1 MGDLPDPTDVV
12 ADFFYPH
19 SPERVW
25 SVLVDPDVMGDWF
38 VEQAGFRPVAG
49 TRYQLVDLPVPIAN
63 YSGNIACE
71 VLVATPNEML
81 TISWWDTKLPAP
93 VAWRTSWILSTVPKG
108 TRVVL
113 SRPAFSSDDPAVRR
127 MAALSDRFW
136 PTAMTKLGR
145 LIDRAATIPT
155 DEGTCEP
162 SCGPSLPG

>member
-1 MGDLPDPTDVV
+1 MGDLHDPADVV

-19 SPERVW
+19 SPGRVW
-25 SVLVDPDVMGDWF
+25 GVLVDPDVMGDWF
-38 VEQAGFRPVAG
+38 VEQVGFHPVAG
-49 TRYQLVDLPVPIAN
+49 TRYRLADLPVPIAN

-81 TISWWDTKLPAP
+81 AISWWDTKLPAP
-93 VAWRTSWILSTVPKG
+93 VAWRTTWTLGAVPNG

-145 LIDRAATIPT
+145 LIDRAAAISTDDDTI
-155 DEGTCEP
+155 EP
-162 SCGPSLPG
+162 SSGSSLPG

>member
-1 MGDLPDPTDVV
+1 MGGLHDPTDVV

-25 SVLVDPDVMGDWF
+25 SVLVDPDVMGEWF
-38 VEQAGFRPVAG
+38 VEQVGFRPAVG
-49 TRYQLVDLPVPIAN
+49 TRYRLVDLPVPIAN

-93 VAWRTSWILSTVPKG
+93 VAWRTSWTLSTVPNG

-155 DEGTCEP
+155 DEGSCEP

>member
-1 MGDLPDPTDVV
+1 VGELHDPADVV

-25 SVLVDPDVMGDWF
+25 NVLVDPDVMGDWF
-38 VEQAGFRPVAG
+38 VEQAGFRAAAG
-49 TRYQLVDLPVPIAN
+49 TRYRLMDLPVPIAN

-81 TISWWDTKLPAP
+81 AISWWDTKLPAP
-93 VAWRTSWILSTVPKG
+93 VAWRTAWTLCAVPNG
-108 TRVVL
+108 TRVLL

-127 MAALSDRFW
+127 MAVLSDRFW

-145 LIDRAATIPT
+145 LIDRAATRPT
-155 DEGTCEP
+155 DEGAMEH
-162 SCGPSLPG
+162 SSGPSLPG